1 MLYVSENGSVWSKNQ
16 LRNEFNNK
24 TDEERAEYNN
34 NFELWLR
41 EITSKNGTLTE
52 LEVDNN
58 EG

>member
-1 MLYVSENGSVWSKNQ
+1 MLYVSEDGSVWSKNQ

-34 NFELWLR
+34 VFELWLR
-41 EITSKNGTLTE
+41 EITSKNGTLKE

-58 EG
+58 EE